1 MSFYTAQFVVPDDT
15 QISMTSLIIN
25 LLPIH
30 KDSIWGSLF
39 GIFSRISVHEWRI
52 KQMKGLSYQM

>member
-1 MSFYTAQFVVPDDT
+1 MSFCTAQFVVPDDT
-15 QISMTSLIIN
+15 QISMTSLIIY

-39 GIFSRISVHEWRI
+39 GIFSGISVHEWRI
-52 KQMKGLSYQM
+52 K